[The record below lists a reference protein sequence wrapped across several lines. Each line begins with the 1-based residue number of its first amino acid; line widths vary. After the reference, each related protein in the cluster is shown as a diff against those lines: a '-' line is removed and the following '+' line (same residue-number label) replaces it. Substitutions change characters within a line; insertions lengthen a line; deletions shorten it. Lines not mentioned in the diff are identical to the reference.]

1 MITKTN
7 RLFGRNKLPLDK
19 ETLNF
24 LVEETIDNALQD
36 TKEKLNELA
45 YKYKL
50 KITIKP
56 PLLVEIEH
64 VEKGEV
70 VWDMK

>member
-1 MITKTN
+1 M
-7 RLFGRNKLPLDK
+7 PLDK
-19 ETLNF
+19 EMLNF

-45 YKYKL
+45 YKYQMR
-50 KITIKP
+50 ITVRA
-56 PLLVEIEH
+56 PLLVNVEQ

>member
-1 MITKTN
+1 M
-7 RLFGRNKLPLDK
+7 PLDK

-36 TKEKLNELA
+36 SKEKLGELA
-45 YKYKL
+45 YKYQL
-50 KITIKP
+50 KITVKP
-56 PLLVEIEH
+56 PILVKVEQ

-70 VWDMK
+70 VWEIK

>member
-1 MITKTN
+1 M
-7 RLFGRNKLPLDK
+7 PLDK

-45 YKYKL
+45 YKYKI
-50 KITIKP
+50 KIIVKP
-56 PLLVEIEH
+56 PQLINVTQ
-64 VEKGEV
+64 VEKGEII
-70 VWDMK
+70 WKTD

>member
-1 MITKTN
+1 MINKTK

-36 TKEKLNELA
+36 AKEKLNELA
-45 YKYKL
+45 YKYRL
-50 KITIKP
+50 KITVKP
-56 PLLVEIEH
+56 PLLVDIKH

-70 VWDMK
+70 VCDMK